1 MGATFLIV
9 VVSYFSA
16 VIGIAA
22 WGFKRTRTEV
32 DFLAAGRTIG
42 PFVGGAVLAAT
53 QISAGTF
60 VGTLGRHY
68 QTGVSFF
75 FVWAGV
81 WCGWLISAIWVA
93 PRLRA
98 FGALTVPDYIGTR
111 FNSEAARVLSA
122 VLIIVCYTL
131 YLVAQFLETMIMM
144 SGLAIAI
151 PVLLYFSGGPRVA
164 WRFLADLDPRLTGM
178 YYSWKQL

>member
-42 PFVGGAVLAAT
+42 PFVGGAGLAAT
-53 QISAGTF
+53 QMSPGTF

-75 FVWAGV
+75 FVWADV
-81 WCGWLISAIWVA
+81 WRGWLISAMWAA
-93 PRLRA
+93 PSLRA
-98 FGALTVPDYIGTR
+98 FAALTAPTYIATR
-111 FNSEAARVLSA
+111 FSSEAAQ
-122 VLIIVCYTL
+122 C
-131 YLVAQFLETMIMM
+131 
-144 SGLAIAI
+144 
-151 PVLLYFSGGPRVA
+151 
-164 WRFLADLDPRLTGM
+164 
-178 YYSWKQL
+178 